1 MPRIRQLDGVRALA
15 ILAVFAHHSVHVRQF
30 WIGVD
35 LFFILSGFLITG
47 VLLDSK
53 QHGLRGFF
61 AHFYTRR
68 ARRIL
73 VPYVVF
79 LIVASFFIGTAWLR
93 HWYFYI
99 LCVNLFVPL
108 NIPFPDLFIPLWS
121 LAVEE
126 QFYLVW
132 PLAVYFLSVR
142 RLRMVCILLIAI
154 APLLRGTFHFTKM
167 WPIYMWTPFRMDL
180 LAAGS
185 LLCLAW
191 RSRRELIET
200 WGAKAG
206 IPLALGGYAALK
218 LLAHYGM
225 SVFANSRIGNVLS
238 YEASLLTCMGVILY
252 ALGGKGIAWLKM
264 RPLTYIGQISYS
276 IYLVHLGIILRVFG
290 KFSGAAG
297 VLISFALCVAYASLS
312 WFALEKRLV
321 SRGRTAPETQLEPA

>member
-15 ILAVFAHHSVHVRQF
+15 ILAVFAHHSLHKPLL

-53 QHGLRGFF
+53 QHGLGRFF
-61 AHFYTRR
+61 AHFYAGR

-108 NIPFPDLFIPLWS
+108 NITFPDLFIPLWS

-142 RLRMVCILLIAI
+142 RLRTVCILLIAI
-154 APLLRGTFHFTKM
+154 APLLRGAFHFTKM

-180 LAAGS
+180 LATGS
-185 LLCLAW
+185 LLCLFW
-191 RSRRELIET
+191 RSRRDLIET
-200 WGAKAG
+200 WGAIAG
-206 IPLALGGYAALK
+206 IPLALLGYVALK
-218 LLAHYGM
+218 FLLHFGLSIY
-225 SVFANSRIGNVLS
+225 ANSRIANVVT
-238 YEASLLTCMGVILY
+238 YEVSLLTCLGVMLY
-252 ALGGKGIAWLKM
+252 ALGGKGIAWLKI

-276 IYLVHLGIILRVFG
+276 IYLVHLGIILRVFP
-290 KFSGAAG
+290 KFPGAAG
-297 VLISFALCVAYASLS
+297 VLISFGLCIAYASVS
-312 WFALEKRLV
+312 WFALEKHLV
-321 SRGRTAPETQLEPA
+321 SRGHTAAHTQLKPA